1 MLNKNNIFCVSLNRK
16 NNEYRVLNSRDK
28 FNKQAN
34 DFGMSFTYFNA
45 IDGDGIKLYKDNNRQ
60 NDMETMGRTNCG
72 IKFKYK
78 PTELITKNCSNN
90 RLSFYYIGCALSHLS
105 LYEQLLFDDD
115 NKFYLIFED
124 DFIFSKNVNY
134 QNLCNDIKNIPQD
147 ADICFFAP
155 SHCSPF
161 NTYSKEKD
169 VNDNFYKMSK
179 STGISGT
186 SMYLITK
193 SGAEK
198 LLNID
203 GMNVNYNSD
212 ELLSKFF
219 HILNGYCAYNTYG
232 FGHLER
238 MNFDK
243 NIINKLNLNYEVN

>member
-1 MLNKNNIFCVSLNRK
+1 MLNKNNIFCVSLNNKK
-16 NNEYRVLNSRDK
+16 NEHRVLNTREK

-34 DFGMSFTYFNA
+34 DFGMEFSFFDA
-45 IDGDGIKLYKDNNRQ
+45 IYGDDIKLYNDNNRQ
-60 NDMETMGRTNCG
+60 NDKETMGRTSCG

-78 PTELITKNCSNN
+78 PSELITSQCSNP
-90 RLSFYYIGCALSHLS
+90 RLNFYYIGCSLSHLS

-124 DFIFSKNVNY
+124 DFIFSKNLNY
-134 QNLCNDIKNIPQD
+134 QNLFSDIKNLPED

-155 SHCSPF
+155 SHCFPF
-161 NTYSKEKD
+161 LLYTKES
-169 VNDNFYKMSK
+169 NINNHFYKMSK
-179 STGISGT
+179 NNGISGT

-203 GMNVNYNSD
+203 GMNVNFNAD

-219 HILNGYCAYNTYG
+219 HILNGYCSHNIYG

-243 NIINKLNLNYEVN
+243 NIVTTLNLNYEVN